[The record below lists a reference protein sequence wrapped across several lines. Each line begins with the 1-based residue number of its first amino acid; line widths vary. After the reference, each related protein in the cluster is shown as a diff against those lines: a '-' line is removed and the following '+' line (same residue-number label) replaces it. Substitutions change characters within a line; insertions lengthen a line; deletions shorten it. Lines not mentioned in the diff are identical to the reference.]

1 MVTRRFVRTD
11 SFRHLRLGKKRRKL
25 QVWRRPRGTRNK
37 LRLRRVGHPSLP
49 MVGHRSPKSES
60 GKIKGLVP
68 LLANNVADIEKATKE
83 NIIIIARVGAK
94 KKLEMIKKIQEKG
107 LKIANLGGKQ

>member
-37 LRLRRVGHPSLP
+37 LRLKRVGHPALP
-49 MVGHRSPKSES
+49 TVGHRTSKAES
-60 GKIKGLVP
+60 GRLKGLYP
-68 LLANNVADIEKATKE
+68 LLVNNLQDIDKATKE

-107 LKIANLGGKQ
+107 LQIANLGGKK